1 MKSTRKKT
9 KVPLHFTATD
19 NAVILGIVANEPDYK
34 LSLLINKEIRIS
46 LKSHPPIEF
55 TDDKG
60 QNLTFSKFSD
70 SSGSPDL
77 LYSLISNKS
86 DNSYLIKK
94 LKSYDYLFL
103 IQDSNDDFNPALI
116 TQKLKESGIFRAVF
130 LIDQNDV
137 NDKYLHYLIP

>member
-9 KVPLHFTATD
+9 KVPLHFTETD
-19 NAVILGIVANEPDYK
+19 NAVVLGIVANEPDYK

-46 LKSHPPIEF
+46 LKSHPPIEI

-60 QNLTFSKFSD
+60 QILSFSKFSD
-70 SSGSPDL
+70 TSGSPDL
-77 LYSLISNKS
+77 HYSLVSNKS
-86 DNSYLIKK
+86 GNSVLIKK

-103 IQDSNDDFNPALI
+103 IQDLNDDFNPAII